1 MPPKAITAVER
12 KQTLLR
18 LNQVIEHR
26 LVTTQLPLQMRNLK
40 IENGRVTFIVKNE
53 FAASL
58 TLMGDG
64 PQIPWHLLKIEILVE
79 DQETGEGKALVH
91 PLQISYLE
99 SMVQQRLA
107 SNETLDFLYSCLHQ
121 FCQSLQLEV
130 LQNQTLKLCMQ
141 RLGRDVRIEE
151 YKPGRCLTV
160 SYWRELVSFTY
171 LRGLLYIF
179 IIDDTEN
186 KCNFTNF

>member
-79 DQETGEGKALVH
+79 DL
-91 PLQISYLE
+91 
-99 SMVQQRLA
+99 
-107 SNETLDFLYSCLHQ
+107 
-121 FCQSLQLEV
+121 
-130 LQNQTLKLCMQ
+130 
-141 RLGRDVRIEE
+141 
-151 YKPGRCLTV
+151 
-160 SYWRELVSFTY
+160 
-171 LRGLLYIF
+171 
-179 IIDDTEN
+179 
-186 KCNFTNF
+186 